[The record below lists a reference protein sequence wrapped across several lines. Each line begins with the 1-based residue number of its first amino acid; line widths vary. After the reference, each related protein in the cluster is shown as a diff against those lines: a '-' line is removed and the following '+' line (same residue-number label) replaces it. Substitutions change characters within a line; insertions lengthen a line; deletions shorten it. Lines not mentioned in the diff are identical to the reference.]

1 MGQTCDDSFL
11 SLMEEKIWKYIMLL
25 ILLEWETCHTKTL
38 IAYKSYLTLGLPA
51 QNEISKIS
59 KLMT

>member
-38 IAYKSYLTLGLPA
+38 IAYKSYLVFYA
-51 QNEISKIS
+51 
-59 KLMT
+59 

>member
-25 ILLEWETCHTKTL
+25 ILLEWEICHTKTL
-38 IAYKSYLTLGLPA
+38 IAYKSYLVFYVYDVNNAVFIHHL
-51 QNEISKIS
+51 
-59 KLMT
+59 